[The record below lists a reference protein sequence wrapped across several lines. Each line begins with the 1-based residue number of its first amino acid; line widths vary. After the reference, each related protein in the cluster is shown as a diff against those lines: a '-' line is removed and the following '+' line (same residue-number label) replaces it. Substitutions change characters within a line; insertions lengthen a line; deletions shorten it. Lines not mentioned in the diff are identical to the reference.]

1 MKKTVY
7 TFGADDFY
15 TGPFELGDDYLV
27 PFTTNRWTLPYNS
40 VEFAPP
46 AVGPREIAKIN
57 ADRTAWIVVPYWKGH
72 VYWLADRSKH
82 TITEAGIAPP
92 AGWLAADPGPGL
104 ADVQADQIA
113 LINASC
119 EAAIVAGFESAA
131 LGQTYL
137 YPCKLTDQANL
148 QASVS
153 VAREVADTV
162 PEWRAPF
169 WCQDPVTGQWSYQ
182 LHTAEQI
189 RQVGMDGYTATLSK
203 LQRKGLLEAQI
214 QQAATIQAVKAITW

>member
-7 TFGADDFY
+7 PFDDEGLS
-15 TGPFELGDDYLV
+15 TGPYELDASYLV
-27 PFTTNRWTLPYNS
+27 PFTTDRWSLPYNS

-46 AVGPREIAKIN
+46 PTGPREIAKIN
-57 ADRTAWIVVPYWKGH
+57 AERTAWTVIPYWKGH
-72 VYWLADRSKH
+72 VYWLADRSRHEIKA
-82 TITEAGIAPP
+82 AGIEPP
-92 AGWLAADPGPGL
+92 VGWLAADPGPSL
-104 ADVQADQIA
+104 ADIKAAQTAEIVSA
-113 LINASC
+113 C

-131 LGQTYL
+131 LGAVHI

-153 VAREVADTV
+153 AAREPNLP

-169 WCQDPVTGQWSYQ
+169 WCQDLDGEWSYQ

-189 RQVGMDGYTATLSK
+189 RQVGMDGYTATLAK
-203 LQRKGLLEAQI
+203 LQLKGQYEAAI
-214 QQAATIQAVKAITW
+214 QQAQTIEEVQDITWW